1 VVSREWRS
9 WMWGVIPNEY
19 RVSFRSDKNVIELN
33 SRDGCTTC
41 DYIELYTLKWYMN
54 YISIKFL

>member
-1 VVSREWRS
+1 
-9 WMWGVIPNEY
+9 MWGVIPNEY
-19 RVSFRSDKNVIELN
+19 RVSFRSGKNVIELK
-33 SRDGCTTC
+33 SRAGCTTC

>member
-1 VVSREWRS
+1 
-9 WMWGVIPNEY
+9 MWGVIPNEY
-19 RVSFRSDKNVIELN
+19 RVSFRSGKNVIELN